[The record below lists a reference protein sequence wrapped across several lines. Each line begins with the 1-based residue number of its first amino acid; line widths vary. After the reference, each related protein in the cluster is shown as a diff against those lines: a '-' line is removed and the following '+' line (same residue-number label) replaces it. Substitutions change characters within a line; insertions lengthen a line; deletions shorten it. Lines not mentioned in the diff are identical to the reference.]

1 MKFEKI
7 LLTLKGLVAKK
18 MIKTHKIEKKIAKYS
33 QKLKAFTPC
42 PPRVLMIGKSTYGK
56 NSQKISR
63 N

>member
-42 PPRVLMIGKSTYGK
+42 PP
-56 NSQKISR
+56 
-63 N
+63 